1 MGCDESDRLPGFPLQ
16 LRDAFARGLHG
27 RLQRGIGPFP
37 QFDQV
42 AIALNGFRHVA
53 AFFVQ
58 FAESAVGVG
67 EFDDIDI
74 AKLWVSR
81 NPFALAAVVGL
92 KQMEFSQP
100 VTFLIGENGSG
111 KSTMLEAIAVALG
124 LNAEG

>member
-1 MGCDESDRLPGFPLQ
+1 MVNSPRLPLQ
-16 LRDAFARGLHG
+16 FRNAFARGLHR
-27 RLQRGIGPFP
+27 RLQCRIGPIP
-37 QFDQV
+37 QFDKV
-42 AIALNGFRHVA
+42 AIALNGFRDVA
-53 AFFVQ
+53 AFFVE

-67 EFDDIDI
+67 EFDDVDI

-81 NPFALAAVVGL
+81 NPFALPAVVGL

-111 KSTMLEAIAVALG
+111 KSTMLEGIQVALG